1 MKKVLVLGKDNACRS
16 PMMAAL
22 MKHISFNRIEVYS
35 AGIAPKK
42 IDNLVF
48 RVMQEI
54 GIDISKE
61 KSRAMNEFI
70 HTKFDIIITTDADAR
85 EIADK
90 LLLGSTKIHKEFDD
104 PRKIKGSGFDRE
116 NAFREMR
123 DLMNEW
129 LNEFISR
136 HRLIA

>member
-1 MKKVLVLGKDNACRS
+1 MKRVLVLGKDNACRS

-22 MKHISFNRIEVYS
+22 MKHISFNRIDVYS
-35 AGIAPKK
+35 AGINPRK
-42 IDNLVF
+42 IDSLVLK
-48 RVMQEI
+48 VMQEI

-70 HTKFDIIITTDADAR
+70 HTKFDIIITTDPEAR
-85 EIADK
+85 EISNK

-104 PRKIKGSGFDRE
+104 PRKIKGSSSDRE
-116 NAFREMR
+116 NAYREMR
-123 DLMNEW
+123 DSMSEW
-129 LNEFISR
+129 LNEFITR